1 MTEWQ
6 YDKLFN
12 QPDGKMIREEHTSY
26 YYDEKGKLIRHKVTR
41 KFFGENDY
49 IDSTETEPLG

>member
-1 MTEWQ
+1 MTYEPDT
-6 YDKLFN
+6 YMS

-26 YYDEKGKLIRHKVTR
+26 YYDEKGKLIRHKVVR

>member
-1 MTEWQ
+1 MAYEPDE
-6 YDKLFN
+6 YMS

-26 YYDEKGKLIRHKVTR
+26 YYDEKGKLIRHKVVR
-41 KFFGENDY
+41 KFFGEKDY